1 MKPYYILKT
10 IYFNTELDELRS
22 NNQLGI
28 SKVMDDKPTV
38 KITKHKRQYISDYIK
53 YNLYSE
59 CKVNIKGRAYGNNE
73 IFNYM
78 IQIFENQL
86 YYNFKNDLLYLCC
99 PKEVFNNFC
108 KLLKNNED
116 IKFNMINVD
125 FQKIID
131 NQKDLNI
138 QAIWLDNVQ
147 NDITVNAISLIG
159 NRLENSSKYIEL
171 LNEGC
176 NITNISI
183 VYKYLDKQKKI
194 MITRDGGVVFYDNVP
209 EAEAIEVTN
218 DIYHNLFL

>member
-1 MKPYYILKT
+1 MKPYYILKSN
-10 IYFNTELDELRS
+10 YFNTELKELS
-22 NNQLGI
+22 SHNQLGI
-28 SKVMDDKPTV
+28 PKVMDDKPLV
-38 KITKHKRQYISDYIK
+38 KITKHKKQSISDYLK

-59 CKVNIKGRAYGNNE
+59 CKVKIKGRAYGYDE

-78 IQIFENQL
+78 IQIFDNQL
-86 YYNFKNDLLYLCC
+86 YYNIKDDLLYLCC
-99 PKEVFNNFC
+99 PKDVFNSFC
-108 KLLKNNED
+108 KLLKNNKE
-116 IKFNMINVD
+116 INFNLINVD
-125 FQKIID
+125 FQRIID

-209 EAEAIEVTN
+209 ETEAIEITN